1 MSKIYVEKFVDGDD
15 MEPNW
20 DEKRIKWDEKRIDDL
35 KKVLHGHIDED
46 KMTVHA
52 DSLHITVAE
61 EVDIIIDMVGPLY
74 EVWIQNHVEG
84 EGCTVARN
92 ESEYDVASFILAV
105 FKLNVMEK
113 DTV

>member
-15 MEPNW
+15 MEP
-20 DEKRIKWDEKRIDDL
+20 KWDEKRIDDL

-46 KMTVHA
+46 KMIVHA
-52 DSLHITVAE
+52 DSLHITVTE

-92 ESEYDVASFILAV
+92 ESEYDVASFILAA
-105 FKLNVMEK
+105 LRCSSNWRLG
-113 DTV
+113 TLTR